1 MVPDLLF
8 HVVSNRKWKMQIRDG
23 VYRPEHFREEN
34 GVETVCGEDL
44 NIYLNQEFSGR
55 KNLLLVVI
63 ETSRLKK
70 RNAIQVEHSESE
82 SEREFMRESGN
93 KAYKKVTIY
102 RIPEP
107 IHKLAVLD
115 KIRIDCNESGA
126 FDIQLRQN
134 GEN

>member
-23 VYRPEHFREEN
+23 VYRPEFFREEN

-44 NIYLNQEFSGR
+44 NTYLNHEFAGR

-70 RNAIQVEHSESE
+70 RNAIKEEQSK
-82 SEREFMRESGN
+82 RESDETSRD
-93 KAYKKVTIY
+93 KSSDKVTIY

-115 KIRIDCNESGA
+115 KIRIDCNESGT
-126 FDIQLRQN
+126 FDIQLRQD
-134 GEN
+134 GEHY

>member
-1 MVPDLLF
+1 MMPDLLF

-23 VYRPEHFREEN
+23 VYRPEQFREEN

-44 NIYLNQEFSGR
+44 NIYLNKEFTGR

-70 RNAIQVEHSESE
+70 RNAIQVEQSE
-82 SEREFMRESGN
+82 N
-93 KAYKKVTIY
+93 KKVTIY

-134 GEN
+134 GKK